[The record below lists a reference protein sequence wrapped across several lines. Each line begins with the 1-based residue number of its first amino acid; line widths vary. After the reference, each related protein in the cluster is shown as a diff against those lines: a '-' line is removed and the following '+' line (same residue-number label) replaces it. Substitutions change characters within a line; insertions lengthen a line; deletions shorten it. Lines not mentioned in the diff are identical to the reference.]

1 MPSIVLWVPS
11 QRTLPEPFD
20 STFRDQGF
28 EITRTDDP
36 EVVERLSEEGVDA
49 VLICADEPA
58 SPAVMDFASR
68 LCRQHGA
75 PVVLAGGELT
85 GEQFLELFAL
95 GVSDHVPGR
104 SPPDLLAARLLA
116 AIERQET
123 GRELRRGYAAF
134 RKLFGESF
142 SPMAIAGTD
151 GRLVDAN
158 GAFLDLVGRSL
169 GELREIYVSK
179 LTHAEDAATLR
190 LFEEL
195 VRGERDGYVVEKRLV
210 TSDGSVVWV
219 RVTAAR
225 LVEPITGAFHVIADI
240 ENLTPA
246 VELDQA
252 LDTMRN
258 RYRVLFEQ
266 VPSAILVLDLEAMRF
281 TEVNQAAEDLFGYP
295 RTELLSLGLA
305 DLWRGTRAEP
315 LEALLRDERRIGPMR
330 QQLRRKD
337 GTKIET
343 DVTLTPPDGEPS
355 TRMLLI
361 RNVTEVRDL
370 EQALDRSRKK
380 LALDHQ
386 PTSLLH
392 DLANLL
398 TVLLDRYEHLA
409 DVLPREPDV
418 QHRAQEVQQL
428 GDRVVELIRTF
439 LASTRST
446 PSMPRPLDMA
456 DAVSRATSLV
466 RALVGEG
473 IEVVVERSDEALPI
487 WFDQTD
493 LDQILLN
500 LTTNARDAMQG
511 RGRLT
516 LSTGRSPASNAHGGT
531 FARLSVRDTGPGIGP
546 ELAEHIFE
554 PHFTTKPTGSGSG
567 IGLSSLERLVRRSG
581 GTIRLDSAPGAGAT
595 FHVDLPLD
603 ADQVRGP
610 ARRRGARPSEGVNI
624 LLVDDD
630 EAVCSLVREMLE
642 AAGHRVLSARSG
654 REALRTAEHFTG
666 ALDLLI
672 VDATLA
678 DPATP
683 ELISR
688 LRKRRRHLKVIIVSG
703 YLDGVLMARGILG
716 HDTPFLPKPFTA
728 KELLDRVDDAV
739 ALRQT

>member
-1 MPSIVLWVPS
+1 MPSIALWVPS
-11 QRTLPEPFD
+11 QATLPEPFD
-20 STFRDQGF
+20 SSFRDHGF

-49 VLICADEPA
+49 VLLCTDEPG
-58 SPAVMDFASR
+58 SGAVLDFASR

-85 GEQFLELFAL
+85 GERFLELFTV
-95 GVSDHVPGR
+95 GVVDHVPGR
-104 SPPDLLAARLLA
+104 ARPDVLAARLFA
-116 AIERQET
+116 AIERQQT

-134 RKLFGESF
+134 RKLFGESL
-142 SPMAIAGTD
+142 SPMAIAGAD

-158 GAFLDLVGRSL
+158 GAFLDMVGRSL
-169 GELREIYVSK
+169 GELREIDVTR
-179 LTHAEDAATLR
+179 LTHEEDETTLR

-195 VRGERDGYVVEKRLV
+195 VRGERDGYVAQKRLV
-210 TSDGSVVWV
+210 ASDGSVVWV
-219 RVTAAR
+219 RISASR
-225 LVEPITGAFHVIADI
+225 LVEPITGAIHVIADI

-246 VELDQA
+246 VESDRA

-258 RYRVLFEQ
+258 RYRALFEQ
-266 VPSAILVLDLEAMRF
+266 VPSAILVLDLETMRF

-295 RTELLSLGLA
+295 RTELLSLGVA
-305 DLWRGTRAEP
+305 DLWHGTQAEP
-315 LEALLRDERRIGPMR
+315 LDAFLRDDRRIGPMR

-337 GTKIET
+337 GAKIET
-343 DVTLTPPDGEPS
+343 DVTLTPPDGERS

-361 RNVTEVRDL
+361 RNVTDVRDL

-398 TVLLDRYEHLA
+398 TVLLDRYEHLVE
-409 DVLPREPDV
+409 VLPREPDV
-418 QHRAQEVQQL
+418 LHRAQEVQHL

-439 LASTRST
+439 LANTRAT
-446 PSMPRPLDMA
+446 PSLPKPLDMSE
-456 DAVSRATSLV
+456 AVSQATRLIQ
-466 RALVGEG
+466 ALLGDG
-473 IEVVVERSDEALPI
+473 IELVVERSDEPLPI
-487 WFDQTD
+487 WFDKTD

-516 LSTGRSPASNAHGGT
+516 VTTGRSPASNPHGGS

-546 ELAEHIFE
+546 ELAEMVFK

-567 IGLSSLERLVRRSG
+567 IGLSNLDRLVRRSG
-581 GTIRLDSAPGAGAT
+581 GSIHLESAPGEGAT

-603 ADQVRGP
+603 ADHVRRP

-642 AAGHRVLSARSG
+642 SAGHRVLSARGG

-672 VDATLA
+672 VDATL
-678 DPATP
+678 DDLETP
-683 ELISR
+683 ELIAR
-688 LRKRRRHLKVIIVSG
+688 LRKKRRHLEVLIVSG

-716 HDTPFLPKPFTA
+716 TDTPFLPKPFTA
-728 KELLDRVDDAV
+728 RELLERVDEAV